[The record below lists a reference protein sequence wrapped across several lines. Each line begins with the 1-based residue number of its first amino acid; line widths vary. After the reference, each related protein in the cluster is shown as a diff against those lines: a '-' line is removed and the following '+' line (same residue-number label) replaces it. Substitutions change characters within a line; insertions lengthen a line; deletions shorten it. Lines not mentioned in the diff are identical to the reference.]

1 MYKRQRLF
9 CLAIALICLGATA
22 RADDIAQA
30 GRAVLKKYQDAVVT
44 VRVVAKISIPGRES
58 SQEAKIDVVGLT
70 VDATGLVVA
79 SLSGVDPSAKISHMA
94 GREVQTEIADV
105 KIVLADRTEIPAALV
120 LRDKDLDL
128 AFVRPTEKLAK
139 PATFIPLTATA
150 RPEVLDQVIILAR
163 NLLTHRLEPIVGDVR
178 IAAIADKPRL
188 FYIGTPALQFNTPG
202 SAVFSLDG
210 QLLGQLLI
218 QRGAKSTWGVI
229 IPAADIADSAKQ
241 APAEAPKAPAPAAE
255 EKEKKPAPAPAKPK
269 P

>member
-1 MYKRQRLF
+1 MKRLF
-9 CLAIALICLGATA
+9 YLTLALVCFGATT

-30 GRAVLKKYQDAVVT
+30 GRATLKRYQDAVVG
-44 VRVVAKISIPGRES
+44 VRIVAKISIPGRES
-58 SQEAKIDVVGLT
+58 SQEAKLDVIGLT
-70 VDATGLVVA
+70 VDATGLTVA
-79 SLSGVDPSAKISHMA
+79 SLSGVDPSAKISQMA

-150 RPEVLDQVIILAR
+150 KPEVMDQVIILAR
-163 NLLTHRLEPIVGDVR
+163 SLLTNRLEPIVGDVR

-202 SAVFSLDG
+202 AAVFSLDG
-210 QLLGQLLI
+210 KLIGQLLI
-218 QRGAKSTWGVI
+218 QHSPKGAWGVI

-241 APAEAPKAPAPAAE
+241 APAEAPKASAPAPVE
-255 EKEKKPAPAPAKPK
+255 EKEKKTEPAVPAKTNQ
-269 P
+269 